1 MKLDKEQSKSI
12 LMCQLISP
20 LISTIHNLDKRTNY
34 LKQQFN
40 ELEDEYKKRLT
51 PLEKYSYKTDFQDEE
66 YNWQQIISSVEKHG
80 NEKIEKISFNE
91 ASRYFFNQNSKNFSL
106 KGSFFILHEKI
117 LNLPHL

>member
-91 ASRYFFNQNSKNFSL
+91 ASKYFFNQNSKNFSL
-106 KGSFFILHEKI
+106 KG
-117 LNLPHL
+117 